1 MLSSFLVFSP
11 TSLSSSYQNL
21 QATYISGCCRPG
33 VVLAWDNRD
42 WWQQLFLR
50 SSPMLTRSDY
60 DGRSPNYSHRPE
72 IHTVRRNLLVFKIA
86 YEPKRT
92 CAGHPLATPKL
103 IRVFHSDPG
112 SLGPFHTSLPPNTT
126 LLKLELLP
134 PSLNPYGVIQRPQN
148 QPLSPS

>member
-1 MLSSFLVFSP
+1 
-11 TSLSSSYQNL
+11 
-21 QATYISGCCRPG
+21 
-33 VVLAWDNRD
+33 
-42 WWQQLFLR
+42 
-50 SSPMLTRSDY
+50 MLTRSDY

-86 YEPKRT
+86 CEPKRT

-112 SLGPFHTSLPPNTT
+112 SVGPFPTSLPPNTM

-134 PSLNPYGVIQRPQN
+134 SLNPYAVIQRPQN
-148 QPLSPS
+148 QPLSPSSTPPHKSLTSVKGLCLLPDRKSVV